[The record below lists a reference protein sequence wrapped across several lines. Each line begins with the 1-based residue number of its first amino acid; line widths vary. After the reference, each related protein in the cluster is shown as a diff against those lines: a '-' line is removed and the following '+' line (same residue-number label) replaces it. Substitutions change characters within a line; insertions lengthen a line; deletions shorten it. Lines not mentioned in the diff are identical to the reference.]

1 MRAQSKDFTLPD
13 QHGRLAVV
21 TGANSGIGFETAR
34 RLAQSGAEVVLAVRN
49 AAKGAEAVRRIRA
62 AQPGAAVSVETLD
75 LSALDSVAAFAR
87 LLLDRDRP
95 LDLLVNNAGI
105 MAVPARHTTADG
117 FELQFGTNHLGHFA
131 LTGRLLPLLR
141 RGEAP
146 RVVTVSSMAHRVGS
160 IDFDDLQSERSY
172 SSWRAYGR
180 SKLANLLFARELQ
193 RRSDRNGWGLLSTA
207 AHPGSTVTNLQTTG
221 PNLGTDR
228 QGKGAAGLL
237 MALPGMSQQPDRGA
251 LPSLYAATSPAAVGG
266 GYYGPDGLFGLT
278 GGPAPAG
285 SRSTAGDE
293 QVATRLWEVSEQ
305 LTHVH
310 YGRLTAAS

>member
-1 MRAQSKDFTLPD
+1 MPARSRDFVLPD
-13 QHGRLAVV
+13 QHGRHAVV

-34 RLAQSGAEVVLAVRN
+34 RLAQSGAEVVLAVRD
-49 AAKGAEAVRRIRA
+49 AARGAEAVRRIRA
-62 AQPGAAVSVETLD
+62 AHPGAAASVETLD
-75 LSALDSVAAFAR
+75 LSVLESVAAFAR

-105 MAVPARHTTADG
+105 MAVPTRHTTADG

-141 RGEAP
+141 RGDAP
-146 RVVTVSSMAHRVGS
+146 RVVTVSSIAHRTGR

-172 SSWRAYGR
+172 RPLGAYGR

-207 AHPGSTVTNLQTTG
+207 AHPGSTLTNLQSTG

-228 QGKGAAGLL
+228 QGRGLGGLL

-251 LPSLYAATSPAAVGG
+251 LPTLYAATSPDATAG
-266 GYYGPDGLFGLT
+266 GYYGPDGVFGLT

-285 SRSTAGDE
+285 SRRTADDE
-293 QVATRLWEVSEQ
+293 QVAARLWEVSEQ
-305 LTHVH
+305 LTHVR
-310 YGRLTAAS
+310 YDRLSAAT